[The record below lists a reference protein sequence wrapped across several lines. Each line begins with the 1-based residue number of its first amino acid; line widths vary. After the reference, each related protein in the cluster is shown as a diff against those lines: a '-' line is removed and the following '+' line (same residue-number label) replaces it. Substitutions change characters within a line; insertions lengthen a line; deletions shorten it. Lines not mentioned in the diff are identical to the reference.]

1 MRESGQAALYF
12 MSRSPR
18 PEPLAPALILSL
30 IAPIEIT
37 TFTGP
42 FTSSAAALDQQIAEP
57 TGAMCELVHS
67 DLARVV
73 AHCRNGQVEENGAAK
88 LFAQRRARLPYRKMG
103 EEARSS
109 G

>member
-37 TFTGP
+37 TFT
-42 FTSSAAALDQQIAEP
+42 SSATALDQQIAEP

-103 EEARSS
+103 EEARS
-109 G
+109 GG

>member
-37 TFTGP
+37 T

-103 EEARSS
+103 EEVRS
-109 G
+109 GG